1 MIGINPK
8 FISDIRS
15 SIGLIKDMT
24 KNIKLLPDQAKAI
37 ESAQNAKYMCS
48 NANIDGKNEEEK
60 TKYET
65 RYNEYIA
72 YIETYKF
79 KIDSESSK
87 IHLAVSNLSNDIQN
101 YKKIIGDDKDL
112 NAEVDGYLKEAS
124 DCENDMIKIKLNF
137 TDMYSDVINECS
149 VTFGGSKRRRK
160 SIRRIRKKKS
170 IKRRRASRRFSKK

>member
-1 MIGINPK
+1 
-8 FISDIRS
+8 
-15 SIGLIKDMT
+15 MT

-37 ESAQNAKYMCS
+37 ESAKNAKYMCS

-60 TKYET
+60 TNYEI

-72 YIETYKF
+72 NIETYKRN
-79 KIDSESSK
+79 IDSESSK
-87 IHLAVSNLSNDIQN
+87 IHSAISKLSKDIQN
-101 YKKIIGDDKDL
+101 YKKIIGNDKD
-112 NAEVDGYLKEAS
+112 AEIDEYLKEAS
-124 DCENDMIKIKLNF
+124 DCERDMIEIKLNF
-137 TDMYSDVINECS
+137 TNMYSDVINECS